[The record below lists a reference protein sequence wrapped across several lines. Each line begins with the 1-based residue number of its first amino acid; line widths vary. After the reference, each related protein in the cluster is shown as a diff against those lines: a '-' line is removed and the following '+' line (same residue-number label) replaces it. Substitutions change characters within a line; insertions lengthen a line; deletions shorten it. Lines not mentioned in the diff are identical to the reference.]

1 MIDGKILLVE
11 DESITRASM
20 ADLLR
25 SEGYEVAEARDGAQ
39 GVELF
44 ETRHFDLVIT
54 DFVMPRLDGLKL
66 IGRVHSV
73 SPSTPVI
80 LITAYLSK
88 DFGKTILQETA
99 EFVRKPV
106 EPAVL
111 VAKVKDLLAEP
122 LV

>member
-1 MIDGKILLVE
+1 MAGKILLVE
-11 DESITRASM
+11 DESITRAST

-25 SEGYEVAEARDGAQ
+25 TEGYEVAEAGDGAQ

-54 DFVMPRLDGLKL
+54 DLVMPRLDGLKL

-99 EFVRKPV
+99 EFIRKPI

-111 VAKVKDLLAEP
+111 VAKVKDLLVGP

>member
-25 SEGYEVAEARDGAQ
+25 SEGYEVAEAGDGAQ

-44 ETRHFDLVIT
+44 ETRHFDLVIS
-54 DFVMPRLDGLKL
+54 DFVMPRLDGFKL
-66 IGRVHSV
+66 IGRLKSL

-80 LITAYLSK
+80 LISAYLSK
-88 DFGKTILQETA
+88 AFGKTILQETA
-99 EFVRKPV
+99 EFVRKPI
-106 EPAVL
+106 EPSVL
-111 VAKVKDLLAEP
+111 VAKVKDLLAKP

>member
-25 SEGYEVAEARDGAQ
+25 SEGYEVAEAGDGAQ

-54 DFVMPRLDGLKL
+54 DFVMPRLDGFKL

-80 LITAYLSK
+80 LISAYLSK

-99 EFVRKPV
+99 EFVRKPI

-111 VAKVKDLLAEP
+111 VAKVKDLLAKP

>member
-1 MIDGKILLVE
+1 MAGKILLVE

-25 SEGYEVAEARDGAQ
+25 TEGYEVAEAGDGVHGA
-39 GVELF
+39 ELF

-66 IGRVHSV
+66 IARVHSV

-88 DFGKTILQETA
+88 EFGNTILQETA
-99 EFVRKPV
+99 QFVRKPV
-106 EPAVL
+106 DPNVLLTTVKHLLPEP
-111 VAKVKDLLAEP
+111 VA
-122 LV
+122 